1 MVIVGIKSQMLQ
13 SSDPDAFDE
22 PSTNSSYSKQKRVF
36 IDDDDIDG
44 ETVENPQKGINIVR
58 YSDGTTRKI
67 LVQ

>member
-22 PSTNSSYSKQKRVF
+22 PLTNSSYSKQKRVF

-44 ETVENPQKGINIVR
+44 KAVDAPQHGINVVR
-58 YSDGTTRKI
+58 YSDGMTRNI